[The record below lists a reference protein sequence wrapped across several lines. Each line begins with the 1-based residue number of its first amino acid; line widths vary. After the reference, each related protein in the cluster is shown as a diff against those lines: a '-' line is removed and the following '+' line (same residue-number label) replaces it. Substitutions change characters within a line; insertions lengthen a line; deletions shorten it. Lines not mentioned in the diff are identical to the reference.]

1 MARRRIAVA
10 LGSSA
15 LLALTATTSGA
26 RSEYPSSQQPVVIE
40 MLTGSYE
47 FRPKAI
53 TITPGTTVTW
63 LDVSGSHTTTSE
75 TGVWD
80 SVECLGEGQS
90 FSFAFQTPGE
100 YPYYCSLHRD
110 RGMVGK
116 IIVTPA
122 GG

>member
-1 MARRRIAVA
+1 
-10 LGSSA
+10 
-15 LLALTATTSGA
+15 
-26 RSEYPSSQQPVVIE
+26 

-47 FRPKAI
+47 FRPREI

-63 LDVSGSHTTTSE
+63 LAVSGSHTTTSE

-80 SVECLGEGQS
+80 SVDRLGESQS

-100 YPYYCSLHRD
+100 YPYYCSPHRD